1 MANSYT
7 YDAAT
12 VSIQIDGQFMEDYGE
27 GDFLQWEKSED
38 NLDVKVSANGTVGA
52 AVRNN
57 NLGSVT
63 YKPMQG
69 SPEVNFLHNLAN
81 TKKVFPIAINSG
93 GDNPEIITGSRCMI
107 LKNADGSLSD
117 EMGDREFEVTV
128 FDYTIK

>member
-1 MANSYT
+1 MPNSYV

-12 VSIQIDGQFMEDYGE
+12 VSIQIANQFMEDYGE
-27 GDFLQWEKSED
+27 GDFLSWEKDED

-52 AVRNN
+52 AARNN

-81 TKKVFPIAINSG
+81 TKAVFPIAINTG
-93 GDNPEIITGSRCMI
+93 GDNPEIITGSQCMI

-117 EMGDREFEVTV
+117 EMGDREFEIKV
-128 FDYTIK
+128 FDFTVK